1 VKTPLFSP
9 IHLGTL
15 SRAFHQASISLIP
28 GKRMTPESPVLP
40 CRGGTGRGGHV
51 RGWAW
56 LSL

>member
-40 CRGGTGRGGHV
+40 AAEGLVLAGTSEVERDYP
-51 RGWAW
+51 
-56 LSL
+56 

>member
-1 VKTPLFSP
+1 MKTPLFSP

-40 CRGGTGRGGHV
+40 AAEGLVLAGTSEVERDYP
-51 RGWAW
+51 
-56 LSL
+56 